1 MERRSFKI
9 RNFED
14 FINESYAP
22 EKTYHSPE
30 DFQKFYMLVKKPY
43 PLDSYNLLSRM
54 IGEARNMLFDQVVV
68 DDLNYKTLRIEK
80 GVPVLNFTEDNDIVE
95 KLLKEKIV
103 DKIYNAP
110 AESMRVSNKVEFHK
124 TFDGSKFVPKTVFN
138 TKDAESLKF
147 PVIAKPSEGKS
158 AKGIKKFDTVEDLKK
173 SEEKFDVFCE
183 AIDIADE
190 YRCFCFKD
198 SIIEINK
205 RVKNSDVDFLKNSET
220 VTDFVYEKVENY
232 GSQKKLESL
241 MKDCGKKV
249 ALEFYSI
256 DFAEDSKGNLHLIE
270 MNSRTGMGSDK
281 MTKLYRAV
289 HKDFFGYPVSTTS
302 EKYLAEIENDWTK
315 AYDTEKSEPLH
326 ECTVVAGKLEDKMF
340 LFKNRDRSFTPNSEV
355 IVEKFK
361 NVEIVYYTD
370 QTGWIEG
377 MNEHGV
383 GFVFSALSKREY
395 KGYGPSYYIS
405 DEPKND
411 TKFARFADGIKE
423 VLVSKDADEALKRIL
438 KSEKSGNF
446 LIGDP
451 KKIIELEVFE
461 GKNVSKEVD
470 LTELRVKT
478 NHGELILGAGHQEN
492 GESIKRGISGTRLY
506 QAKLQLQGAKT
517 LSEIPSKM
525 KFQAFDNSSP
535 LNVFRTDVEE
545 YTISQCMMNLTDLKF
560 YFFHD
565 DATADS
571 VNLKKTDNLEKI
583 QIVIKKQ

>member
-43 PLDSYNLLSRM
+43 PLDSYNLLARM

-110 AESMRVSNKVEFHK
+110 TESMRVSNKVEFHK
-124 TFDGSKFVPKTVFN
+124 TFDSSKFVPKTVFN
-138 TKDAESLKF
+138 AKDAESLKF

-158 AKGIKKFDTVEDLKK
+158 AKGIKKFDTVDDLKK

-183 AIDIADE
+183 AIDIVDE

-205 RVKNSDVDFLKNSET
+205 RVKNSNVDFLKNSET

-232 GSQKKLESL
+232 DSQKKLESL

-249 ALEFYSI
+249 NLEFYSI

-281 MTKLYRAV
+281 MTKLYRAI
-289 HKDFFGYPVSTTS
+289 HKDFYGYPVSNSS
-302 EKYLAEIENDWTK
+302 EKYLSEIEKDWTD
-315 AYDTEKSEPLH
+315 AYSNEKSEPLH
-326 ECTVVAGKLEDKMF
+326 ECTVVAGKLEDKIF
-340 LFKNRDRSFTPNSEV
+340 LFKNRDRSFTPDSEV

-361 NVEIVYYTD
+361 GVEIVYYSD

-377 MNEHGV
+377 MNEYGV

-395 KGYGPSYYIS
+395 KGYGPSYYMS
-405 DEPKND
+405 DEPKDD
-411 TKFARFADGIKE
+411 TKFSRFADGIKE
-423 VLVSKDADEALKRIL
+423 VLISKDADEAMKRIL

-446 LIGDP
+446 LIGD
-451 KKIIELEVFE
+451 KKKVIELEVFE

-470 LTELRVKT
+470 LSELRVKT
-478 NHGELILGAGHQEN
+478 NHGELIPIAGHQEN

-517 LSEIPSKM
+517 LTEIPSRM
-525 KFQAFDNSSP
+525 KFQAFDSSSP

-545 YTISQCMMNLTDLKF
+545 HTISQCMMNLTDLKF

-565 DATADS
+565 SDTADS
-571 VNLKKTDNLEKI
+571 VTPKNSKDLQKI
-583 QIVIKKQ
+583 QVIIKQ